1 MRNRSSQRGV
11 SLIEV
16 LVAVLIFSVGLVGLA
31 GLLIMATRSNQAAY
45 LRTQVTFLAHN
56 MADRMSANP
65 MAVWGGSYNSSGYP
79 VSTTVSTAC
88 DSTAPCTPDNLAT
101 HDMQMWS
108 SQLAAFLPNPQ
119 ASIDC
124 SATNAGFA
132 PTAAQYGMRPP
143 YGGNCTMTIQWIE
156 RGAGDKANS
165 AGVQQTFTWD
175 FQP

>member
-1 MRNRSSQRGV
+1 MCKPSRQRGV

-16 LVAVLIFSVGLVGLA
+16 LVAVMIFSIGLVGLA

-65 MAVWGGSYNSSGYP
+65 MAVWDGSYNSTGYP
-79 VSTTVSTAC
+79 VATTVTTKC
-88 DSTAPCTPDNLAT
+88 DNSSPCTPDDLAT

-108 SQLAAFLPNPQ
+108 SQLAAFLPN
-119 ASIDC
+119 ATAKIKCDN
-124 SATNAGFA
+124 SAAGFA
-132 PTAAQYGMRPP
+132 PSTTQYGMRPP
-143 YGGNCTMTIQWIE
+143 YGGNCIMTINWSE

-165 AGVQQTFTWD
+165 VAFTQSFAWE